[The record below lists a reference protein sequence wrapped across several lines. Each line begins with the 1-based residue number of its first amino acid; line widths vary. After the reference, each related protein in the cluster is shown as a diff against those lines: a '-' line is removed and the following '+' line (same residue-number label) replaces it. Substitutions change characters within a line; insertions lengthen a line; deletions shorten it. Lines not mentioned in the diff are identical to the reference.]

1 MIYILFF
8 TYIFL
13 GFIAGISSGLL
24 GIGGGLIM
32 VPVLNVIFGYL
43 YPNSPHNMHVAIST
57 SLAVVIFSTLMSAIS
72 YYRRGATDFKLIR
85 LFSPGMVLGAI
96 IGVLLANEMSSTILS
111 RVFGAFT
118 GAFGVYFI
126 LKPSPKFQISI
137 TFPPFVYAII
147 AIGIGML
154 AGLLGIGGGII
165 LIPLLLL
172 AGMPMLQVTATSTA
186 CSFPTAL
193 AGTLVAMIIGA
204 PMSGLPPYYIGYVNI
219 YVAVVVG
226 IASLF
231 GAPLGVKLAHQ
242 LPVKIVKRLFACL
255 LLIVAWQMI
264 VDPG

>member
-1 MIYILFF
+1 MIYILLLS
-8 TYIFL
+8 YIGL
-13 GFIAGISSGLL
+13 GFIAGLSSGLL

-32 VPVLNVIFGYL
+32 VPVLSYIFSYL
-43 YPNSPHNMHVAIST
+43 YPTNPHNMHVAITT

-85 LFSPGMVLGAI
+85 LFAPGMVLGAI
-96 IGVLLANEMSSTILS
+96 IGVLIANELSNVLLS
-111 RVFGAFT
+111 RVFGAFS
-118 GAFGVYFI
+118 GIFGVYFL
-126 LKPSPKFQISI
+126 LKPSPKFQFSMK
-137 TFPPFVYAII
+137 FPPAVYALI

-172 AGMPMLQVTATSTA
+172 SGRSMLQVTAASTA

-204 PMSGLPPYYIGYVNI
+204 PMSGLPSYYIGYVNI
-219 YVAVVVG
+219 YIAAVVG

-231 GAPLGVKLAHQ
+231 GAPLGVKLAHE
-242 LPVKIVKRLFACL
+242 LPVNFVKRLFACL
-255 LLIVAWQMI
+255 LLVIAWQMMI
-264 VDPG
+264 K